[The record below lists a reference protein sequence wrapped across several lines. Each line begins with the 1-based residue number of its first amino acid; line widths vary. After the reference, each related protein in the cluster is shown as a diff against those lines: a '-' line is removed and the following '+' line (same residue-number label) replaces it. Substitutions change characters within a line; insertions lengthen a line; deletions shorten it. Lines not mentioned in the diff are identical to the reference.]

1 MKYYF
6 APLEGI
12 TGYLY
17 RNIHH
22 KHFPGID
29 RYYSP
34 FVVTRDGGIMKRKEL
49 RDILPENNREVTLI
63 PQILTNHAENFLCA
77 AETMYELGYQE
88 VNLNLGCPSGTVTGK
103 GRGSGFLK
111 WENRSKLQHFLE
123 EINQYAKPKI
133 SIKTRIGW
141 EDPEEFTDLLQL
153 YNTFPIC
160 ELTIHPRTRTEMYRE
175 GVHREI
181 FRQAYKTS
189 VNPVCYNG
197 DIKTEDDVRELGQEF
212 PQLSSVMIGRGLLSN
227 PGLVS
232 GIVGKDTGKQELE
245 AFYYELFDA
254 YQQELSGDVHLLHK
268 MKELWIF
275 MAPQFTEHEKY
286 LKQIK
291 KSRKLSEYETVV
303 RKLFY
308 EQELA

>member
-1 MKYYF
+1 M
-6 APLEGI
+6 
-12 TGYLY
+12 
-17 RNIHH
+17 
-22 KHFPGID
+22 
-29 RYYSP
+29 
-34 FVVTRDGGIMKRKEL
+34 
-49 RDILPENNREVTLI
+49 
-63 PQILTNHAENFLCA
+63 
-77 AETMYELGYQE
+77 
-88 VNLNLGCPSGTVTGK
+88 
-103 GRGSGFLK
+103 
-111 WENRSKLQHFLE
+111 
-123 EINQYAKPKI
+123 
-133 SIKTRIGW
+133 
-141 EDPEEFTDLLQL
+141 QL

-232 GIVGKDTGKQELE
+232 RIVGKDTGKQELE